1 MGGLSLHRKGGEM
14 RTDYIDGQELEL
26 VLALL
31 MPQNR
36 LICQLAI
43 STGLR
48 IGDVCGLRTDQLK
61 PRPTVQEAKTKKAR
75 RIYIPADLLRR
86 IKAQAGETWA
96 FPGTKDGQHK
106 TRQAVWAD
114 IKRAAKACRC
124 PQNIGPHTLRK
135 VYAVRKF
142 QATGDLSAVQK
153 ALNHDDVGVT
163 MLYAMADHLSAQRAK
178 EGGKR
183 RRR

>member
-1 MGGLSLHRKGGEM
+1 M

-43 STGLR
+43 CTGLR
-48 IGDVCGLRTDQLK
+48 IGDVCGLRADQLK
-61 PRPTVQEAKTKKAR
+61 PRPTVQEAKTKKSR
-75 RIYIPADLLRR
+75 RVYIPADLLRR

-96 FPGTKDGQHK
+96 FPGTKEGQHK

-142 QATGDLSAVQK
+142 QDTGGDLRAVQK
-153 ALNHDDVGVT
+153 ALNHDDQAVT
-163 MLYAMADHLSAQRAK
+163 MLYAMADHLSRQKAA
-178 EGGKR
+178 EGGRNR
-183 RRR
+183 RRRR

>member
-1 MGGLSLHRKGGEM
+1 M

-48 IGDVCGLRTDQLK
+48 IGDVCSLRSDQLIQ
-61 PRPTVQEAKTKKAR
+61 RPTITEAKTKKSR

-96 FPGTKDGQHK
+96 FPGTKEGQHK

-114 IKRAAKACRC
+114 IKRASKACRL
-124 PQNIGPHTLRK
+124 PANIGPHTLRK
-135 VYAVRKF
+135 VYAVRRF
-142 QATGDLSAVQK
+142 QATGDLGAVQK
-153 ALNHDDVGVT
+153 ALNHDDVAVT
-163 MLYAMADHLSAQRAK
+163 MLYAMADHLSQQRAK
-178 EGGKR
+178 EGGR
-183 RRR
+183 RRRR